1 MAQKEN
7 TTYNKI
13 YDKTPAILTIKDK
26 KTFEKWLQVFQP
38 WIETGGA
45 TDVILA
51 TYNLTNKD
59 LGRLFVLRFCKHSA
73 EFIMT
78 IPILGYGEDPTD
90 TTGMHAAEQSLA
102 KQIQIAAQELGHEEK
117 FENLLLSSTKPKERA
132 VPPTSVNLKKE
143 PTEEENIAIAQQLR
157 EAAKA
162 EAASKQSKDLGSA
175 KKTSPAGKPESSS
188 SASQTKKFA
197 APLISPPQEHE
208 ISDDLLQFMG
218 INMTEKKKLATAPP
232 IWMNV
237 VTWARERSDFMAP
250 RVAIWN
256 YIAKCLHESP
266 YAHILNQTEVYD
278 VRGLY
283 SKLKEILHKSSII
296 GLSSL
301 TADFFQTMLNPG
313 TKDPVCY
320 FNELTEKADVI
331 AEMAQQVDRDAK
343 EDLTGGFRIPKFL
356 ITVALIHTLTM
367 RKEFN
372 NFMRRLLEEGNLN
385 RVQLTP
391 EKLIEEAQRYQ
402 ENLRLIN
409 PRMGASSQR
418 IDTSEAYEAHQAED
432 SKGKKKDAC
441 HRNHDGKYCDES
453 KCRFKHYKPSVE
465 KPPKYSPDPNLCL
478 GCGKEKSECPS
489 RETCSAK
496 DSVCDHCKKKGH
508 LTDCCLKKPQAQET
522 PQADDTST
530 VSRGGRGG
538 KRGGRGGSL
547 RGRGG
552 KRGGGK
558 GNQAVRFEQED
569 SQGDGQDPEDQ
580 YDSEEETYSLFH
592 AQALYGNHSTV
603 SRPKNASNGKR
614 IGEASHPGP
623 PEAVVGKCK
632 HCGRDATNKCAPCG
646 TPYCSRN
653 CQAMHRKTH
662 REECQRL
669 SLMRKCVR
677 CGVRTGGWCDQCED
691 TFIEFKRGFPN
702 DTACGRALCSKC
714 ETNFG
719 FCNVCLPPKPSGE
732 SSVNEPSTPSS
743 EESNELLKKACASNL
758 MMGSMSQS
766 SNLSGPSGIRARAS
780 PTNDSKS
787 DSGGTH
793 SSSPS
798 KPLTVSNEEISNRP
812 STMKPDTIRGGVL
825 HNSTEAVAK
834 SLEEEDNEQLTFQ
847 FKSQRMPKLD
857 DGQIPPIASGYRDYQ
872 PNSKQDPERS

>member
-1 MAQKEN
+1 MALSKEN

-73 EFIMT
+73 DFIMT
-78 IPILGYGEDPTD
+78 VPILGYGEDQTD
-90 TTGMHAAEQSLA
+90 TTGMHAAERSLA
-102 KQIQIAAQELGHEEK
+102 KQIQIAAKELGHEEK

-132 VPPTSVNLKKE
+132 APPTSVKKE
-143 PTEEENIAIAQQLR
+143 TEEADLVAISQQLR
-157 EAAKA
+157 DAAKA
-162 EAASKQSKDLGSA
+162 EAKQTNKDPTSA
-175 KKTSPAGKPESSS
+175 KKPSHASMSESSS
-188 SASQTKKFA
+188 SVSQTNKSPT
-197 APLISPPQEHE
+197 PLISPPQEHE

-237 VTWARERSDFMAP
+237 VTWARERPDFMAP

-391 EKLIEEAQRYQ
+391 ERLIEEAQRYQ

-409 PRMGASSQR
+409 PKMGASSQR
-418 IDTSEAYEAHQAED
+418 IDTSEAYEAHQAEE

-465 KPPKYSPDPNLCL
+465 APPRYSPDHNFCL
-478 GCGKEKSECPS
+478 GCGK
-489 RETCSAK
+489 
-496 DSVCDHCKKKGH
+496 
-508 LTDCCLKKPQAQET
+508 
-522 PQADDTST
+522 
-530 VSRGGRGG
+530 
-538 KRGGRGGSL
+538 
-547 RGRGG
+547 
-552 KRGGGK
+552 
-558 GNQAVRFEQED
+558 
-569 SQGDGQDPEDQ
+569 
-580 YDSEEETYSLFH
+580 
-592 AQALYGNHSTV
+592 
-603 SRPKNASNGKR
+603 
-614 IGEASHPGP
+614 
-623 PEAVVGKCK
+623 
-632 HCGRDATNKCAPCG
+632 
-646 TPYCSRN
+646 
-653 CQAMHRKTH
+653 
-662 REECQRL
+662 
-669 SLMRKCVR
+669 
-677 CGVRTGGWCDQCED
+677 
-691 TFIEFKRGFPN
+691 
-702 DTACGRALCSKC
+702 
-714 ETNFG
+714 
-719 FCNVCLPPKPSGE
+719 
-732 SSVNEPSTPSS
+732 
-743 EESNELLKKACASNL
+743 
-758 MMGSMSQS
+758 
-766 SNLSGPSGIRARAS
+766 
-780 PTNDSKS
+780 
-787 DSGGTH
+787 
-793 SSSPS
+793 
-798 KPLTVSNEEISNRP
+798 
-812 STMKPDTIRGGVL
+812 
-825 HNSTEAVAK
+825 
-834 SLEEEDNEQLTFQ
+834 
-847 FKSQRMPKLD
+847 
-857 DGQIPPIASGYRDYQ
+857 
-872 PNSKQDPERS
+872 